1 MTKHLLRAGLA
12 LAFHGYKTGRDLGW
26 YLSRRLQRA

>member
-1 MTKHLLRAGLA
+1 MRRKFFLSGLNLMSAGVDA
-12 LAFHGYKTGRDLGW
+12 GRSAAW